1 MKNFIRAAGV
11 ASFVFAPVFVLAS
24 STRTL
29 GDAINAFGDL
39 IGILTP
45 IIVAIALLAFFWG
58 LAMYVLNFSGE
69 DKDKKKGRDMMVYG
83 ILVLFVMI
91 SVWGLV
97 QLLQNQFLGTGG
109 SGVDSEL
116 GSTEIPRVITPNT
129 PPQ

>member
-1 MKNFIRAAGV
+1 MKKFIQSAGV
-11 ASFVFAPVFVLAS
+11 TALAFAPALVFARSLA
-24 STRTL
+24 
-29 GDAINAFGDL
+29 DAINSFGDL

-83 ILVLFVMI
+83 ILVLFVMV

-97 QLLQNQFLGTGG
+97 NLLQQQFLGTGT
-109 SGVDSEL
+109 VDNEL
-116 GSTEIPRVITPNT
+116 GTSEIPRVITPNSA
-129 PPQ
+129 P